1 MRDATSP
8 GGADLHVVRSA
19 LMEEGRQEGGP
30 GYDDWF
36 DEPEAL
42 TESQSGA
49 NRGVYEDVEE
59 VWVLPEDEATRDRAH
74 HGEIVIGNWTLTTTQ
89 AAIIAVSV
97 IAVVLAILA
106 ATGAFSGKAALP
118 PITTQSPPP
127 TVTVTQPTTTPTTAT
142 PQAPQQTLNPGDT
155 GEQVKLLQQA
165 LTALGFSPG
174 KADGDY
180 GPTTQFEV
188 EKFQLSKGLT
198 ADGVVGQ
205 QTLAALQQAL
215 AP

>member
-1 MRDATSP
+1 M
-8 GGADLHVVRSA
+8 
-19 LMEEGRQEGGP
+19 EGREKSDP

-36 DEPEAL
+36 DEPEPL
-42 TESQSGA
+42 TETQSGA

-59 VWVLPEDEATRDRAH
+59 VWVLPEDEAARDRPH
-74 HGEIVIGNWTLTTTQ
+74 RGEVAIGNWTLTTTQ
-89 AAIIAVSV
+89 AAILAVSI

-106 ATGAFSGKAALP
+106 ATGAFSSNKAAVP
-118 PITTQSPPP
+118 PITTQHPPA
-127 TVTVTQPTTTPTTAT
+127 TVTVTTPTTNAA
-142 PQAPQQTLNPGDT
+142 PPAQAPQQTLNPGDT
-155 GEQVKLLQQA
+155 GPQVKLLQQA